1 MYFKNDNKRVY
12 GGKMDEVEWDV
23 ELLYT
28 WSAMEKKPISEQQE
42 EDYLARVRVLVV
54 DQKKGNSEAR
64 RQAYQEI
71 IGRMVKSNTMR
82 G

>member
-1 MYFKNDNKRVY
+1 
-12 GGKMDEVEWDV
+12 MDEVEWDV

>member
-1 MYFKNDNKRVY
+1 
-12 GGKMDEVEWDV
+12 MDEVEWDV
-23 ELLYT
+23 ELLYQ